1 MDLVLTIIQVLAWIL
16 LSYIIYLFLEKY
28 RILEGIFPAFS
39 NKFWKILF
47 SIVLGGFTA
56 IMLPYL
62 IIAIVIAIIA
72 MIIILMMIKLFTLLK
87 YK

>member
-1 MDLVLTIIQVLAWIL
+1 MDIVLTIIQVLAWIL
-16 LSYIIYLFLEKY
+16 LSYIIYLFLERYK
-28 RILEGIFPAFS
+28 ILESIFPTFS
-39 NKFWKILF
+39 NKYWKILF
-47 SIVLGGFTA
+47 SVALGGFTA

-72 MIIILMMIKLFTLLK
+72 MIIILMMIKLFALLK

>member
-28 RILEGIFPAFS
+28 RILEGIFPALS

-62 IIAIVIAIIA
+62 IIAIVIAVVA